1 MSAFGPSSRRE
12 TEARGAAEIWLDGVF
27 LMSASV
33 LKGLLA
39 LAAASVFLGV
49 CVVLFLTRRGL
60 TSALQALGIGCFG
73 VMALTH
79 VFEEFSMLPELGW
92 GRPHSVGHF
101 IDLMAALLGLTL
113 VSTSFLLRRRGH
125 HRKDLGAH

>member
-1 MSAFGPSSRRE
+1 
-12 TEARGAAEIWLDGVF
+12 
-27 LMSASV
+27 MSASA

-39 LAAASVFLGV
+39 LVAACVFLGV

-60 TSALQALGIGCFG
+60 SSTLQALGIGCFG

-79 VFEEFSMLPELGW
+79 VFEKFSILPDLGW

-101 IDLMAALLGLTL
+101 IDLAAALLGVTL
-113 VSTSFLLRRRGH
+113 VTTGFLLWRWGH
-125 HRKDLGAH
+125 HRSDLGAH